1 MTGPPF
7 FSDMQALSRP
17 HPVGEE
23 SRVADLIRSL
33 ARSSSGNGDTLSD
46 ALDHHL
52 QSGGKQMRAVV
63 SLHCSKSLGLP
74 QQTSLSL
81 AAAVECLHNASLI
94 QDDMQDKSSLRRGF
108 EPVWKK
114 YGPDTAIC
122 LTDLLISVSFA
133 SLASAVTGERLG
145 AAIKLLHTAISQT
158 LRGQMSDTGAS
169 GSHDDTDGSPEA
181 CLKVALSKS
190 GPFFALSLELPLL
203 VAGFTSELDIA
214 NKAAMHFGLGYQ
226 AYDDLEDLEQDEREG
241 NYHNLV
247 LAYTR
252 SAGEFS
258 DPMSC
263 AVETACYHLDS
274 ASAFA
279 RTLPLG
285 CGTLLSEKAQILRG
299 KVRKLA

>member
-1 MTGPPF
+1 
-7 FSDMQALSRP
+7 MQALDRP
-17 HPVGEE
+17 VPVGDS
-23 SRVADLIRSL
+23 SRVAELIKSL
-33 ARSSSGNGDTLSD
+33 ARSAGGGDDVLSD

-52 QSGGKQMRAVV
+52 QSGGKQMRAAV
-63 SLHCSKSLGLP
+63 SLHCSRSLDLP
-74 QQTSLSL
+74 PKTSYHL

-114 YGPDTAIC
+114 FGPDTAIC
-122 LTDLLISVSFA
+122 LTDLLLSVSFV

-145 AAIKLLHTAISQT
+145 EAIKLLHSAVSQT
-158 LRGQMSDTGAS
+158 LRGQMSDTRAS
-169 GSHDDTDGSPEA
+169 HNGGDWDGSPEA
-181 CLKVALSKS
+181 CLKVALAKS

-252 SAGEFS
+252 SGGEFV
-258 DPMSC
+258 DPMSS

-285 CGTLLSEKAQILRG
+285 CGSLLSEKAQILRG

>member
-1 MTGPPF
+1 
-7 FSDMQALSRP
+7 MQALERP
-17 HPVGEE
+17 LPVGDS
-23 SRVADLIRSL
+23 SRVAELVKSL
-33 ARSSSGNGDTLSD
+33 ARSVSGEGDVLSE
-46 ALDHHL
+46 ALEHHL
-52 QSGGKQMRAVV
+52 QTGGKQMRAAV
-63 SLHCSKSLGLP
+63 SLHCSKSLSLP
-74 QQTSLSL
+74 LQTALHL

-94 QDDMQDKSSLRRGF
+94 QDDMQDKSSLRRGL

-114 YGPDTAIC
+114 FGPDTAIC
-122 LTDLLISVSFA
+122 LTDLLLSVSFA

-145 AAIKLLHTAISQT
+145 EAIKLLHSAVSQT
-158 LRGQMSDTGAS
+158 LRGQMNDTCAS
-169 GSHDDTDGSPEA
+169 RNGDGLDGSPEA

-190 GPFFALSLELPLL
+190 GPFFALTLELPLL
-203 VAGFTSELDIA
+203 VAGYTSELDIA

-258 DPMSC
+258 DPMAS

-285 CGTLLSEKAQILRG
+285 CGSLLSEKAQILRG